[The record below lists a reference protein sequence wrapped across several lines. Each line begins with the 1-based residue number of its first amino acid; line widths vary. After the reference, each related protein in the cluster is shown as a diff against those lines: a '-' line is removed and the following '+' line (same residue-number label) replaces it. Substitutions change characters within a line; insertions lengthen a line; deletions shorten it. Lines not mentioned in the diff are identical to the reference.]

1 MSSWHMAFKCAYNDN
16 TGLAGHKV
24 VGYMGP
30 CSKPTTVYNV
40 KKGAPW
46 CSLPECPCNGYVYR
60 GEERGVSPCYEC
72 RMLVEWKAYAGFDHD
87 AADSWTPRRIIGT
100 KPGRIAFLTT
110 RYPGTG
116 ESERFIFAAFVIGE
130 VMPYDPEKSGWVRAE
145 DELRVALAPEELIY
159 FWNHYRNRNKP
170 DYLGW
175 GSGRFRYLDA
185 IQAASAM
192 KAMAEAIKDED
203 RKIIASHIAEFSLR
217 D

>member
-1 MSSWHMAFKCAYNDN
+1 MSAGHIAFKCAYNDN
-16 TGLAGHKV
+16 KGPIEAPV
-24 VGYMGP
+24 IGYMGP

-60 GEERGVSPCYEC
+60 GEDRGASPCYEC

-87 AADSWTPRRIIGT
+87 SPDSWTPRRIIGT
-100 KPGRIAFLTT
+100 RPGKIAFLTT

-116 ESERFIFAAFVIGE
+116 ESERFIFAAFRIGE
-130 VMPYDPEKSGWVRAE
+130 VVQYDPDKSGWVKA
-145 DELRVALAPEELIY
+145 DDVLKVALAPDELIY
-159 FWNHYRNRNKP
+159 FWNHYRNRNRP

-185 IQAASAM
+185 VQAAGAM
-192 KAMAEAIKDED
+192 KAMVEAIKDDGRKAIAARIGESAFED
-203 RKIIASHIAEFSLR
+203 
-217 D
+217 